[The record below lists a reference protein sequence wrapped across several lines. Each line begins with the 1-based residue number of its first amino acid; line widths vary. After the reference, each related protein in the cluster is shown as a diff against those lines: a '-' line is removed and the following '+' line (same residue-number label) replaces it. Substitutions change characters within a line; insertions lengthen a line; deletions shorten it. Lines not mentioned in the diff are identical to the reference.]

1 MKKYLFFFCF
11 SAVFSVSAQI
21 SYDFAQAVPPSGT
34 KVFAVSQNY
43 FGIYS
48 NPDSPV
54 KYEVAKDGIFIISTN
69 ITSISRETIRESSQ
83 YMVRNNHIFG
93 VHAEDSIPCVLEGD
107 HYYFGV
113 KSRDQLIGGTSK
125 NVLIQKS
132 VNEYVIN
139 FYENGH
145 YVPMFISFTA
155 QGMSRTQFDYD
166 SDTKAFKKIDDR
178 TIVQKDIEFV
188 TLNPTAEEWE
198 KIKWKELI
206 AEPLLFT
213 KE

>member
-1 MKKYLFFFCF
+1 MKKYLFLFCF
-11 SAVFSVSAQI
+11 FSVFSVSAQI
-21 SYDFAQAVPPSGT
+21 SYDFAQAIPPSGT
-34 KVFAVSQNY
+34 KVFSVSQNY
-43 FGIYS
+43 FGTYAHS
-48 NPDSPV
+48 TSPV
-54 KYEVAKDGIFIISTN
+54 KYEVSKEGIFIISTN
-69 ITSISRETIRESSQ
+69 ITSISRETIRESSK

-107 HYYFGV
+107 NYYFGV
-113 KSRDQLIGGTSK
+113 KSRDQVAGGNSK
-125 NVLIQKS
+125 NILMQQS

-145 YVPMFISFTA
+145 YVPMFLTFTA
-155 QGMSRTQFDYD
+155 QGMSRVQFDYD
-166 SDTKAFKKIDDR
+166 SDTKAFRKIDDR
-178 TIVQKDIEFV
+178 TSVQKDIEFV

-206 AEPLLFT
+206 SQPLLFT